1 MIVSKLKNAVKKDF
15 AVDDWRV
22 ASRLIWRFK
31 RVSLTLE
38 EIAIPLGLSGKFT
51 WCEKNARREF

>member
-22 ASRLIWRFK
+22 ASRLIWRFQ

-38 EIAIPLGLSGKFT
+38 EIAIALGLSGKFT
-51 WCEKNARREF
+51 WCEKNGRREF